1 MKNCFKDSDTYPSF
15 FPPNKAWQSSHKH
28 KWYCTSWRQPL
39 NNSCNANF
47 VSGIAGLRLIR
58 EVVIDFEI
66 PFLYMLDR
74 VTTTLCFH
82 FFFSFWLIF
91 LLIFFLPIRHD
102 RMILVSEKGWWFIKS
117 KQHLLL
123 LLLFNYNSNAVRY
136 IKNNQQLA

>member
-28 KWYCTSWRQPL
+28 KWYCTSWSQLL
-39 NNSCNANF
+39 NTSCNAKF
-47 VSGIAGLRLIR
+47 VLGIVGLRLIH
-58 EVVIDFEI
+58 EIVTDFEI
-66 PFLYMLDR
+66 SLLYRLDR

-82 FFFSFWLIF
+82 FFF
-91 LLIFFLPIRHD
+91 LLIDFPFDFFLPIRHD

-123 LLLFNYNSNAVRY
+123 LLFHYNLNAVRC